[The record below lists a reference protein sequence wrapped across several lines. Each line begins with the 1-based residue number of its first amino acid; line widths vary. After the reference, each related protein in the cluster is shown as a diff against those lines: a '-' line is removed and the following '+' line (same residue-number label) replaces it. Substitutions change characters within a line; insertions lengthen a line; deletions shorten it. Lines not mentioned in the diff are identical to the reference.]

1 MVDDMRLAAMLK
13 SSELSAISFPGLGFN
28 CLGGDNVGSAGGM
41 ETLANTFAIYMSKA
55 VKYGDIGR
63 TSIAAEND
71 KRLAAEEAKTSLL
84 VPEFSAKAGEGC

>member
-1 MVDDMRLAAMLK
+1 MIGDMRPTAMLK

-28 CLGGDNVGSAGGM
+28 CLGGDNVGSAGAM
-41 ETLANTFAIYMSKA
+41 ATLANTFAIYMSKA
-55 VKYGDIGR
+55 AKYGDIGR

-84 VPEFSAKAGEGC
+84 GAGVFS